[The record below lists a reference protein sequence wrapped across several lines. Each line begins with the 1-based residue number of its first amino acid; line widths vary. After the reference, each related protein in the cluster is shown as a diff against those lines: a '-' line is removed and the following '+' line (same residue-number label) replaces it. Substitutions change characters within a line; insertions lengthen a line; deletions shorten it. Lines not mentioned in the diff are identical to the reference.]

1 MAKAREGEILAIL
14 ALFLMLL
21 LLHFK
26 TTQAATYTV
35 GDGLGWCPD
44 VSMESWPENKKFY
57 SGDTLVFNYD
67 ADSYDVVVVDQR
79 GHDTCTVT
87 ANAKVFDSGH
97 DQIKLVFGANYF
109 ITSNPEDCQLVF
121 NYDYQLYNVV
131 MTDQV
136 GYNSCTITTILKF
149 LNPDMIEFILFSEKI
164 TS

>member
-1 MAKAREGEILAIL
+1 MAREGEILAIL
-14 ALFLMLL
+14 VLFLMLL

-109 ITSNPEDCQLVF
+109 ITSNPEDCQLGMKMAISAASHRSARKSSATVT
-121 NYDYQLYNVV
+121 NVRIKRG
-131 MTDQV
+131 Q
-136 GYNSCTITTILKF
+136 
-149 LNPDMIEFILFSEKI
+149 
-164 TS
+164 